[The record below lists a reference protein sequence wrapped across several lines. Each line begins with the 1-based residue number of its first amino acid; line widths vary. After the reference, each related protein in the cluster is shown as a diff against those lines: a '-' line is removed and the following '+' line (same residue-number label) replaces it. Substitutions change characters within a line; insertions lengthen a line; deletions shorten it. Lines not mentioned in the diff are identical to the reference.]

1 MRIHPGRLRAVR
13 LGSPNAVNLALFRAA
28 LRQREEGAVIFIVA
42 MTLAV
47 LASLGLYA
55 LASTSNE
62 MKTAGFERQNTQ
74 AHYLSEYGVLGAA
87 NNVNPT
93 TAQLYLGLMMDPSRR
108 DTNCISLPG
117 VNLSDP
123 LIPNTVK
130 ACRRMGSGELNQAW
144 LSSAQTAIPANGLG
158 STSISGDFFIEL
170 TDPAQTQPP
179 PGYDMKLG
187 LCFAQ
192 FTLTSVGLTQ
202 AANGTTGL
210 QVYGSEGVE
219 VARAHITAGP
229 IRCTQ

>member
-1 MRIHPGRLRAVR
+1 MQNVR
-13 LGSPNAVNLALFRAA
+13 SLQKTALFRAA
-28 LRQREEGAVIFIVA
+28 RREREQGAVIFIVA

-55 LASTSNE
+55 LASTASE

-87 NNVNPT
+87 YDVNAT
-93 TAQLYLGLMMDPSRR
+93 TAQLYLGLMMDPLRR

-117 VNLSDP
+117 VSQTDP
-123 LIPNTVK
+123 SIPNQVR
-130 ACRRMGSGELNQAW
+130 ACRRMGSAELNQPW
-144 LSSAQTAIPANGLG
+144 LSSSQGALPPNALG
-158 STSISGDFFIEL
+158 NAALTGDFFVEL

-202 AANGTTGL
+202 AANGTTGA
-210 QVYGSEGVE
+210 QIYGSEGVE
-219 VARAHITAGP
+219 TARAHITAGP

>member
-1 MRIHPGRLRAVR
+1 ML
-13 LGSPNAVNLALFRAA
+13 
-28 LRQREEGAVIFIVA
+28 FIVA

-55 LASTSNE
+55 LATAQNE
-62 MKTAGFERQNTQ
+62 MKTSGFERQNAQT
-74 AHYLSEYGVLGAA
+74 HYLSEYGVLGAA
-87 NNVNPT
+87 DDVNPT

-108 DTNCISLPG
+108 DTNCVSLPG
-117 VNLSDP
+117 VDLTDP
-123 LIPNTVK
+123 TIPPTVK
-130 ACRRMGSGELNQAW
+130 ACRRMGSQELNQPW
-144 LSSAQTAIPANGLG
+144 LSVSQGALPPSAFGTTALN
-158 STSISGDFFIEL
+158 GDFFVEL

-202 AANGTTGL
+202 SSMGTTGE

-219 VARAHITAGP
+219 MARAHITAGP

>member
-1 MRIHPGRLRAVR
+1 MKISRTMQKT
-13 LGSPNAVNLALFRAA
+13 ALFRAA
-28 LRQREEGAVIFIVA
+28 RREREEGAIIFIVA

-47 LASLGLYA
+47 LAARGRYA

-87 NNVNPT
+87 SDVNPT
-93 TAQLYLGLMMDPSRR
+93 TAQLYLGLMLDPSRR
-108 DTNCISLPG
+108 DIHCISLPG
-117 VNLSDP
+117 LDVNDP
-123 LIPNTVK
+123 LIPAQVK
-130 ACRRMGSGELNQAW
+130 ACRRMGSGELNKQW
-144 LSSAQTAIPANGLG
+144 LSSSQGALPPNALG
-158 STSISGDFFIEL
+158 NAALSGDFFVEL

-202 AANGTTGL
+202 AANGTTGE

-219 VARAHITAGP
+219 TARAHITAGP

>member
-1 MRIHPGRLRAVR
+1 M
-13 LGSPNAVNLALFRAA
+13 NLALFRAA
-28 LRQREEGAVIFIVA
+28 RRQHEDGAVIFIVA

-74 AHYLSEYGVLGAA
+74 SHYLSEYGVLGAA
-87 NNVNPT
+87 ENVNPT
-93 TAQLYLGLMMDPSRR
+93 TAQLYLGLMMDPARR
-108 DTNCISLPG
+108 DKSCVSLPG
-117 VNLSDP
+117 VDPNDP

-144 LSSAQTAIPANGLG
+144 LSSAQGAVPPNGLG
-158 STSISGDFFIEL
+158 STAINGDFFVEL

-202 AANGTTGL
+202 PASGTGL

>member
-1 MRIHPGRLRAVR
+1 MRAHL
-13 LGSPNAVNLALFRAA
+13 SKQMPNAVNSALFRAA
-28 LRQREEGAVIFIVA
+28 RRRHEEGAIIFIVA

-74 AHYLSEYGVLGAA
+74 SHYLSEYGVLGAA

-93 TAQLYLGLMMDPSRR
+93 TAQLYLGLMMDPTRR

-117 VNLSDP
+117 VNLADP
-123 LIPNTVK
+123 TIPNTVK
-130 ACRRMGSGELNQAW
+130 ACRRMGSSELNQAW
-144 LSSAQTAIPANGLG
+144 LSAAQGAVPTNGLG
-158 STSISGDFFIEL
+158 STSLKGDFFIEL

-192 FTLTSVGLTQ
+192 FTVTSVGLTQ
-202 AANGTTGL
+202 ASTGTTGL
-210 QVYGSEGVE
+210 QIYGSEGVE
-219 VARAHITAGP
+219 LARAHITAGP

>member
-1 MRIHPGRLRAVR
+1 MRARQ
-13 LGSPNAVNLALFRAA
+13 SPVNLALFRAA
-28 LRQREEGAVIFIVA
+28 RREREEGAVIFIVA

-55 LASTSNE
+55 LASTANE

-93 TAQLYLGLMMDPSRR
+93 TAQLYLGLMMDPTRR

-130 ACRRMGSGELNQAW
+130 ACRRMGSGELNKAW
-144 LSSAQTAIPANGLG
+144 LSSAQGALPPNALG
-158 STSISGDFFIEL
+158 SPALSGDFFIEL

-202 AANGTTGL
+202 SAAGTTGQ

>member
-1 MRIHPGRLRAVR
+1 MSTRLT
-13 LGSPNAVNLALFRAA
+13 VNLALFRAA
-28 LRQREEGAVIFIVA
+28 RRQREEGAVMFIVA

-55 LASTSNE
+55 LASASNE
-62 MKTAGFERQNTQ
+62 MKTSGFERQNTQ
-74 AHYLSEYGVLGAA
+74 THYLSEYGVLGGADDM
-87 NNVNPT
+87 NPT
-93 TAQLYLGLMMDPSRR
+93 TAQLYLGLMMDPARR

-117 VNLSDP
+117 VDP
-123 LIPNTVK
+123 ADPTIPNTVK
-130 ACRRMGSGELNQAW
+130 ACRRMGSQELNQPW
-144 LSSAQTAIPANGLG
+144 LSVSQGAVPPGEFGTTALK
-158 STSISGDFFIEL
+158 GDFFIEL

-202 AANGTTGL
+202 SATGTTG
-210 QVYGSEGVE
+210 QQIYGSEGVE
-219 VARAHITAGP
+219 MARAHITSGP

>member
-1 MRIHPGRLRAVR
+1 MRAR
-13 LGSPNAVNLALFRAA
+13 SPISSGNAVNSALFRAA
-28 LRQREEGAVIFIVA
+28 RRQREEGAVIFIVA

-74 AHYLSEYGVLGAA
+74 SHYLSEYGVLGAA

-93 TAQLYLGLMMDPSRR
+93 TAQLYLGLMMDPARR
-108 DTNCISLPG
+108 DKSCISLPG
-117 VNLSDP
+117 ITGNETNLP
-123 LIPNTVK
+123 AQLM

-144 LSSAQTAIPANGLG
+144 LSSAQTAVPSGGLG
-158 STSISGDFFIEL
+158 STSINGDFFIEL